1 MKTTRDHAQVHVT
14 AKGTRWLEA
23 NNPWVYESDVFEII
37 GECENGDIVD
47 VISPKGKYLGS
58 GFYSEKSKI
67 KVRILSRNANDTFDR
82 DFFKRRIEY
91 AVRYRQAVMDSI
103 DNCRIIFGESDELPG
118 LTVDKYNEILVLQ
131 VVSYGMDKIKG
142 MLTELLV
149 EVFRR
154 EGIDIQAVYERDD
167 LSVRK
172 LEGLEEH
179 SGYLYCAEGFDE
191 SRYET
196 VITENGIKFFVDYVN
211 GQKTGFFL
219 DQKFNRRL
227 VKEIAHGKKVL
238 DCFTHTGS
246 FALNAAAGGAEK
258 VVAMDISESAI
269 EMARRNAALNGLED
283 RVEFAVGDTFDY
295 LDTVNKREYDLIILD
310 PPAFTKSRETV
321 RNAYRGY
328 RNINAR
334 AMRLLGRGGYLVTC
348 SCSHFMN
355 RELFEKMLGE
365 AAADAGVT
373 LKQISFTQ
381 QAKDHPIL
389 MNVSE
394 TDYLKF
400 YILQI
405 I

>member
-1 MKTTRDHAQVHVT
+1 MKTERDYPQVHVT
-14 AKGTRWLEA
+14 AKGTRWLES
-23 NNPWVYESDVFEII
+23 NNPWVYESDVFETT
-37 GECENGDIVD
+37 GELNNGDIVD

-58 GFYSEKSKI
+58 GFYSETSKI
-67 KVRILSRNANDTFDR
+67 KVRILSRNANDMFDR
-82 DFFKRRIEY
+82 AFFKRRIEY
-91 AVRYRQAVMDSI
+91 AVRYRQAVMSSMDS
-103 DNCRIIFGESDELPG
+103 CRIVFGESDELPG
-118 LTVDKYNEILVLQ
+118 LTVDKYNDILVMQ
-131 VVSYGMDKIKG
+131 VVSYGMDRIKG

-149 EVFRR
+149 EVFRETGTEIR
-154 EGIDIQAVYERDD
+154 AVYERDD

-191 SRYET
+191 SSHET
-196 VITENGIKFFVDYVN
+196 VITENGIKYFVDYVS

-219 DQKFNRRL
+219 DQKFNRKL
-227 VKEIAHGKKVL
+227 VGEIAHGKKVL

-258 VVAMDISESAI
+258 VVAMDISRSAI
-269 EMARRNAALNGLED
+269 EMAKRNAALNGLED
-283 RVEFAVGDTFDY
+283 RVDFAVGDTFDY
-295 LDTVNKREYDLIILD
+295 LDTVSRREYDLIILD

-328 RNINAR
+328 KNINAR

-348 SCSHFMN
+348 SCSHFMT

-365 AAADAGVT
+365 AAAEAGVT
-373 LKQISFTQ
+373 LKQISFSQ
-381 QAKDHPIL
+381 QSKDHPIL

-400 YILQI
+400 YILQVI
-405 I
+405 

>member
-1 MKTTRDHAQVHVT
+1 MKTERDYPQVHVT
-14 AKGTRWLEA
+14 AKGTRWLES
-23 NNPWVYESDVFEII
+23 NNPWVYESDVFETT
-37 GECENGDIVD
+37 GELNNGDIVD
-47 VISPKGKYLGS
+47 VMSPKGKYLGS
-58 GFYSEKSKI
+58 GFYSETSKI
-67 KVRILSRNANDTFDR
+67 KVRILSRNANDMFDR
-82 DFFKRRIEY
+82 AFFKRRIEY
-91 AVRYRQAVMDSI
+91 AVRYRQAVMSSMDS
-103 DNCRIIFGESDELPG
+103 CRIVFGESDELPG
-118 LTVDKYNEILVLQ
+118 LTVDKYNDILVMQ
-131 VVSYGMDKIKG
+131 VVSYGMDRIKG

-149 EVFRR
+149 EVFRETGTEIR
-154 EGIDIQAVYERDD
+154 AVYERDD

-191 SRYET
+191 SSHET
-196 VITENGIKFFVDYVN
+196 VITENGIKYFVDYVS

-219 DQKFNRRL
+219 DQKFNRKL
-227 VKEIAHGKKVL
+227 VGEIAHGKKVL

-258 VVAMDISESAI
+258 VVAMDISRSAI
-269 EMARRNAALNGLED
+269 EMAKRNAALNGLED
-283 RVEFAVGDTFDY
+283 RVDFAVGDTFDY
-295 LDTVNKREYDLIILD
+295 LDTVSRREYDLIILD

-328 RNINAR
+328 KNINAR

-348 SCSHFMN
+348 SCSHFMT

-365 AAADAGVT
+365 AAAEAGVT
-373 LKQISFTQ
+373 LKQISFSQ
-381 QAKDHPIL
+381 QSKDHPIL

-400 YILQI
+400 YILQVI
-405 I
+405 

>member
-1 MKTTRDHAQVHVT
+1 MKTERDYPQVHVT
-14 AKGTRWLEA
+14 AKGTRWLES
-23 NNPWVYESDVFEII
+23 NNPWVYESDVFETT
-37 GECENGDIVD
+37 GELNNGDIVD

-58 GFYSEKSKI
+58 GFYSENSKI
-67 KVRILSRNANDTFDR
+67 RVRILSRNANDTFDR
-82 DFFKRRIEY
+82 AFFKRRIEY
-91 AVRYRQAVMDSI
+91 AVRYRQAVMDDISC
-103 DNCRIIFGESDELPG
+103 CRIVFGESDELPG
-118 LTVDKYNEILVLQ
+118 LTVDKYNEILVMQ
-131 VVSYGMDKIKG
+131 VVSYGMDRIKG
-142 MLTELLV
+142 MLTELLI
-149 EVFRR
+149 EVFR
-154 EGIDIQAVYERDD
+154 ENGIEIQAVYERDD

-172 LEGLEEH
+172 LEGLEEQ

-191 SRYET
+191 SKHET
-196 VITENGIKFFVDYVN
+196 VINENGIQYFVDYVS

-219 DQKFNRRL
+219 DQKFNRKL
-227 VKEIAHGKKVL
+227 VGEIAHGKKVL

-269 EMARRNAALNGLED
+269 ETARRNAALNGLED
-283 RVEFAVGDTFDY
+283 RVEFEVGDTFDY
-295 LDTVNKREYDLIILD
+295 LDKVSKREYDLIILD

-328 RNINAR
+328 KNINAR

-348 SCSHFMN
+348 SCSHFMT

-365 AAADAGVT
+365 AAEEAGVT

-400 YILQI
+400 YILQVI
-405 I
+405 

>member
-1 MKTTRDHAQVHVT
+1 MKTERDYPQVHVT
-14 AKGTRWLEA
+14 AKGTRWLES
-23 NNPWVYESDVFEII
+23 NNPWVYESDVFETT
-37 GECENGDIVD
+37 GELNNGDIVD

-58 GFYSEKSKI
+58 GFYSETSKI
-67 KVRILSRNANDTFDR
+67 KVRILSRNANDMFDR
-82 DFFKRRIEY
+82 AFFKRRIEY
-91 AVRYRQAVMDSI
+91 AVRYRQAVMSSMDS
-103 DNCRIIFGESDELPG
+103 CRSVFGESDELPG
-118 LTVDKYNEILVLQ
+118 LTVDKYNDILVMQ
-131 VVSYGMDKIKG
+131 VVSYGMDRIKG

-149 EVFRR
+149 EVFR
-154 EGIDIQAVYERDD
+154 ETGTEVQAVYERDD

-191 SRYET
+191 SSHET
-196 VITENGIKFFVDYVN
+196 VITENGIKYFVDYVS

-219 DQKFNRRL
+219 DQKFNRKL
-227 VKEIAHGKKVL
+227 VGEIAHGKKVL

-258 VVAMDISESAI
+258 VVAMDISRSAI
-269 EMARRNAALNGLED
+269 EMAKRNAALNGLED
-283 RVEFAVGDTFDY
+283 RVDFAVGDTFDY
-295 LDTVNKREYDLIILD
+295 LDTVSRREYDLIILD

-328 RNINAR
+328 KNINAR

-348 SCSHFMN
+348 SCSHFMT

-365 AAADAGVT
+365 AAAEAGVT
-373 LKQISFTQ
+373 LKQISFSQ
-381 QAKDHPIL
+381 QSKDHPIL